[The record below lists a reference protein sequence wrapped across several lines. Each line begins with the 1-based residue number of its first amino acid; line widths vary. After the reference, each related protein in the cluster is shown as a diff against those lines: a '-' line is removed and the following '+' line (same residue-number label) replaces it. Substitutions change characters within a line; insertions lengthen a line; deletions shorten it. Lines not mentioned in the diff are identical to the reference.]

1 MTVKGGYLIIISGPS
16 GVGKSTIT
24 QELLSSIK
32 NLDFSVSYTTR
43 DKRTMENDQ
52 EHYKF
57 ISKDQFEEMVDEN
70 LFLEYEQVHGNLYG
84 TPIEPIRESLRY
96 NHSVLLDIDV
106 KGASSII
113 NTNHFDSLSIF
124 IKPPSINE
132 LEKRLIDRNDM
143 SKEDIEQ
150 RIEVATKEILQSQY
164 FNHIVINEDFDENA
178 MEKTILQYIFD
189 GFNTTS
195 DGCTLIIAHIILLLI
210 TRDYTY
216 YQGL

>member
-1 MTVKGGYLIIISGPS
+1 MTVKGGYPIIISGPS

-143 SKEDIEQ
+143 RKEDIEQ

-164 FNHIVINEDFDENA
+164 FNHMVINEDFDECLS
-178 MEKTILQYIFD
+178 EVKR
-189 GFNTTS
+189 
-195 DGCTLIIAHIILLLI
+195 IIASL
-210 TRDYTY
+210 
-216 YQGL
+216 

>member
-106 KGASSII
+106 KGAYNII
-113 NTNHFDSLSIF
+113 NTNHFDCISFF
-124 IKPPSINE
+124 IRPPSIDVLKE
-132 LEKRLIDRNDM
+132 RLIDRNDM
-143 SKEDIEQ
+143 SPEEVDSRIIE
-150 RIEVATKEILQSQY
+150 AKNEIMKSIHFDHL
-164 FNHIVINEDFDENA
+164 IVNEDFEECYKEV
-178 MEKTILQYIFD
+178 EKILASF
-189 GFNTTS
+189 
-195 DGCTLIIAHIILLLI
+195 
-210 TRDYTY
+210 
-216 YQGL
+216 